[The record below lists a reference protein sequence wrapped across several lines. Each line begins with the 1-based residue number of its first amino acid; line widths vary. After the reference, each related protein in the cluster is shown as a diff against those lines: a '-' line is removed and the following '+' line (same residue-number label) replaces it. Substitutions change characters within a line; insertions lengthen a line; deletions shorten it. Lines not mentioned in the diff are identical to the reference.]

1 VPISTDREESTV
13 PTGQSCSRCGFDS
26 PAGMAF
32 CGSCGAPHDRPC
44 SVCGTRNPPRFRFC
58 GGCGAPL
65 ETVVHGAVGGVEVEP
80 EAERRQLTVMFCDLV
95 GSTRLSLDLDPE
107 ELRELLRGYQAA
119 CARAIER
126 FDGHIA
132 QYLGDGVL
140 VYFGYPVALEN
151 EAERAVRAG
160 LSVAEEVHRLGAK
173 WRHRTGETLAVRI
186 GIHTGLVV
194 VGEVGSGAKRENLAL
209 GGTPNIAAR
218 LQSIAEPNT
227 VVISAVTHRLVS
239 RSFATTDLGPRTL
252 RGVSGIGAIYRVD
265 GIQDE
270 VRSGRR
276 TELVGREREL
286 AALAE
291 MWDDVRDGRGRTVIL
306 VGDAGIGKS
315 HLVDGFLD
323 TLADVSHI
331 VIECRCLPYYHN
343 TALHPFVDRLE
354 SEIGLRAGKSPE
366 QALHSL
372 EKLLERDGL
381 PVREAMPAFAALL
394 GLPYEMPDPAPSPE
408 AFKDRI
414 HAWLLQL
421 LLHTAET
428 CPVVFLVEDV
438 HWADPSTIEL
448 ITRFRSRI
456 DATRVLAL
464 FTARTGFRSE
474 WSEHGDVVRVDLG
487 RLSAADT
494 ERIVHGVAG
503 KPLPA
508 EVLRQ
513 IVMRTDG
520 VPLFV
525 EELSKTVL
533 QTGLLVE
540 RPDRYVLEGPL
551 PPLAIPATLQ
561 DSLEARLDR
570 LAAVKEIAQ
579 LGATLGREFA
589 YDLLHAVSGI
599 DEQTLHHGLQ
609 RLVDAELIL
618 EVESGD
624 SPAYAFRHALLQEAA
639 YQSLLRST
647 RQRYHARIA
656 EVLVREFPELTQS
669 EPETVALHYAA
680 AGLPHLSAPRWL
692 EAGKRA
698 MRAWANQEA
707 VSHLRNGLAQLELME
722 PSVDRAGLE
731 LELQA
736 TLGPALIATE
746 GYTSAAVRSAY
757 ERALAICQDSGE
769 VERLATIVVGLF
781 AYHIVRLDL
790 NEAGALADEL
800 TELAGR
806 TGSEEMQLLADG
818 AKGSVLLNLGA
829 LKQAEHY
836 FERAITAY
844 DPQRHSSLLL
854 SFGHDV
860 GVVSHSYL
868 GAVHWFAGFPIR
880 SRRSGEAA
888 VELARSVGHPHS
900 LAFAL
905 AFHGAQNLWRREW
918 DVILDIANEL
928 LALSTEWRFR
938 HWQADALTLQAC
950 VLAEHDKADAALE
963 RLHHAASL
971 FQDRG
976 TGADPQYDLRM
987 ALVYNLIGRQ
997 ENALHILEQV
1007 VGEDWGTRAFR
1018 WRSEFCLLLAHVLQT
1033 IDGRES
1039 EAEVWLRRSVEDAHG
1054 LGARSPELRAATSL
1068 ARLLGR
1074 RGNVDEAIG
1083 LLRPV
1088 YETFTEGHDLPDLR
1102 EAADLM
1108 ASLGHSLP

>member
-1 VPISTDREESTV
+1 MLISTGSQESTV
-13 PTGQSCSRCGFDS
+13 PTGQSCSRCGFDN
-26 PAGMAF
+26 PPGMAF
-32 CGSCGAPHDRPC
+32 CGSCGAPLDRAC
-44 SVCGTRNPPRFRFC
+44 AICGTRNPSRFRFC
-58 GGCGAPL
+58 GGCGTALDTSSPASP
-65 ETVVHGAVGGVEVEP
+65 GREVEP

-107 ELRELLRGYQAA
+107 ELRELLRGYQAV

-140 VYFGYPVALEN
+140 VYFGYPMALEN

-160 LSVAEEVHRLGAK
+160 LSVAEEVRRLGER
-173 WRHRTGETLAVRI
+173 WRHRTDRDLAVRV

-239 RSFATTDLGPRTL
+239 RSFSTTDLGPQTL
-252 RGVSGIGAIYRVD
+252 QGVTGIGAIYRVD
-265 GIQDE
+265 GIQE
-270 VRSGRR
+270 ESRAGRR
-276 TELVGREREL
+276 TELVGREREVATL
-286 AALAE
+286 VE
-291 MWDDVRDGRGRTVIL
+291 TWSEVREGQGRTVL
-306 VGDAGIGKS
+306 VVGEAGIGKS
-315 HLVDGFLD
+315 HLVDRFLE

-381 PVREAMPAFAALL
+381 PVREALPAFAGLL
-394 GLPYEMPDPAPSPE
+394 GLPHDRIEPGASPE
-408 AFKDRI
+408 AFKERI
-414 HAWLLQL
+414 HAWLVQL
-421 LLHTAET
+421 LLRTAET

-456 DATRVLAL
+456 DATRIMAL
-464 FTARTGFRSE
+464 FTSRSGFRSK
-474 WSEHGDVVRVDLG
+474 WSEHADVVRVDLG
-487 RLSAADT
+487 RLSADDT
-494 ERIVHGVAG
+494 ERIVRGVAG

-508 EVLRQ
+508 EVVRQ
-513 IVMRTDG
+513 IVKRTDG

-540 RPDRYVLEGPL
+540 HPDRYELDGPL
-551 PPLAIPATLQ
+551 PPLAIPTTLQ

-579 LGATLGREFA
+579 IGATIGREFS
-589 YDLLHAVSGI
+589 YDILRAVSGI
-599 DEQTLHHGLQ
+599 DEETLRQALHKLI
-609 RLVDAELIL
+609 DAELIQ

-624 SPAYAFRHALLQEAA
+624 GTAFAFRHALIQEAA

-656 EVLVREFPELTQS
+656 DVLVREFPDLTQS
-669 EPETVALHYAA
+669 EPETVALHYAS
-680 AGLPHLSAPRWL
+680 AGLPQLSAPHWL
-692 EAGKRA
+692 AAGRRS
-698 MRAWANQEA
+698 MREWANQEA
-707 VSHLRNGLAQLELME
+707 VSHLRNGLAELERSE
-722 PSVDRAGLE
+722 PSADRTRLE

-736 TLGPALIATE
+736 MLGPALIATE
-746 GYTSAAVRSAY
+746 GNTSADVHRAYQRARS
-757 ERALAICQDSGE
+757 ICLEIGE
-769 VERLATIVVGLF
+769 AERLAAISVGLF

-790 NEAGALADEL
+790 DEAGALADEL
-800 TELAGR
+800 TELADR
-806 TGSEEMQLLADG
+806 TGSEEMQLLAHG
-818 AKGSVLLNLGA
+818 AQGSVLLNRGELKGA
-829 LKQAEHY
+829 ETH
-836 FERAITAY
+836 FDRAIEAY
-844 DPQRHSSLLL
+844 DPKRHASLLL
-854 SFGHDV
+854 SFGHDL

-868 GAVHWFAGFPIR
+868 GVVHWFAGYPIR
-880 SRRSGEAA
+880 SRRSGQAA
-888 VELARSVGHPHS
+888 VALARSVGHPHS

-905 AFHGAQNLWRREW
+905 AFHGAQSLWRRER
-918 DVILDIANEL
+918 DVIVDIANEL
-928 LALSTEWRFR
+928 LALATEWRFR

-950 VLAEHDKADAALE
+950 VLADNDKADAALE
-963 RLHHAASL
+963 RMRHAASL

-987 ALVYNLIGRQ
+987 ARVYHRVGRSV
-997 ENALHILEQV
+997 EALHILEQV
-1007 VGEDWGTRAFR
+1007 IGDDWGTRAFR
-1018 WRSEFCLLLAHVLQT
+1018 WRAEFCLLLAHVLQS

-1039 EAEVWLRRSVEDAHG
+1039 EAELWLRRSVEDAHR
-1054 LGARSPELRAATSL
+1054 LGARSPELRAATRL
-1068 ARLLGR
+1068 ARVLVGR
-1074 RGNVDEAIG
+1074 GERDEAIG
-1083 LLRPV
+1083 VLRPI
-1088 YETFTEGHDLPDLR
+1088 YETFTEGHDLPDLMDAQAVLR
-1102 EAADLM
+1102 G
-1108 ASLGHSLP
+1108 LGQTLT